1 MNNLEVFIIGDA
13 GGIAALK
20 LSDTEADLLIG
31 GEVRLPGEVYFW
43 QFCPVPSSWTWAVSS
58 GGTEL
63 EVMELD
69 HRSST
74 TKVAEHATFRVPT
87 SGGRTGWNTSSPL
100 AGSRGTGSSSA
111 LTHLWASLQVE
122 TCIAALSKM
131 RVGSARVPINM
142 WVQGCWHVLM
152 RIMVR

>member
-1 MNNLEVFIIGDA
+1 MEVWCLKCTTESASNIPSQRYGLQGEHCINNLVVNNLEVFIIGDA

-74 TKVAEHATFRVPT
+74 TKVAEHAALLNF
-87 SGGRTGWNTSSPL
+87 SYFQSSNI
-100 AGSRGTGSSSA
+100 
-111 LTHLWASLQVE
+111 W
-122 TCIAALSKM
+122 
-131 RVGSARVPINM
+131 
-142 WVQGCWHVLM
+142 W
-152 RIMVR
+152 